1 MPRLRRAWKEDLVT
15 WMHWM
20 LFCFLSLLAVGM
32 ATDKKTR
39 TRTRLTGFILL
50 VGMILF
56 LILGQPK

>member
-1 MPRLRRAWKEDLVT
+1 MT

-32 ATDKKTR
+32 ATDKKTK
-39 TRTRLTGFILL
+39 TRTRLAGFVFL
-50 VGMILF
+50 VAMILF

>member
-1 MPRLRRAWKEDLVT
+1 MT

-39 TRTRLTGFILL
+39 TRTRLAGFSILVL
-50 VGMILF
+50 MILF
-56 LILGQPK
+56 LVLGQRN